1 MDNFR
6 FHLNLLPIG
15 RSNHKP
21 KIDRSDLGQSK
32 TDEKIMELL
41 GSPATIEAGYR
52 LLLRTYR
59 EKIYWVV
66 RRSVIIH
73 DDADDITQEVFLRVW
88 KGVHRF
94 RGESALFTWLYRIC
108 INEVLRFLNQRRLKV
123 MVPWNDTVDR
133 MAHALT
139 SEGGFNGTESE
150 RRLIQAISTLPPR
163 QQMVFN
169 LRYYEEM
176 PYEEMAEL
184 LGVSE
189 GALKASYHHDF
200 NKVTYIIKKG

>member
-1 MDNFR
+1 M
-6 FHLNLLPIG
+6 PID
-15 RSNHKP
+15 RSKHKP

-32 TDEKIMELL
+32 TDERIMELL

-52 LLLRTYR
+52 LLLKTYR

-123 MVPWNDTVDR
+123 MVPWNDTADR

-139 SEGGFNGTESE
+139 NEGGFNGTESE

-169 LRYYEEM
+169 LRYYDEM

-189 GALKASYHHDF
+189 GALKASYHHAF
-200 NKVTYIIKKG
+200 NKVTDIIKQG